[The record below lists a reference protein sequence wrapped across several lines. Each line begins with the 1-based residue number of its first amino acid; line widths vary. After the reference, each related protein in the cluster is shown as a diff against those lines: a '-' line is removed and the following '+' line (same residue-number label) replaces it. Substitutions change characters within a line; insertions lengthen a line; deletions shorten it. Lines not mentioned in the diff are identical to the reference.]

1 MNSLHGHVLETLL
14 SGGFICKTS
23 DELAFQ
29 YLQNTEHFTSVEQQ
43 LNLMN
48 RSIASANDGQVM
60 FCAYQA
66 IADNERK
73 IVGLQFREITASL
86 MPLIEW
92 LVLVQEAKGDNSP
105 LSEGKI
111 VRLNELQSVI
121 EDTPA
126 FSEQLAKIAKYTL
139 FNSQS
144 SAVDSQLKL
153 IFKRLVDVGYLLK
166 PNPDN
171 QIYMATGK
179 IDYLIEVIRFID
191 DSENLNLAEQAEQA
205 IKQGDLL

>member
-1 MNSLHGHVLETLL
+1 MISLKGQVMETLL

-23 DELAFQ
+23 DELAFGF
-29 YLQNTEHFTSVEQQ
+29 LQNTENFASVEQQ

-48 RSIASANDGQVM
+48 RTIANANDGTVL
-60 FCAYQA
+60 FCAYQG
-66 IADNERK
+66 IGDDERK
-73 IVGLQFREITASL
+73 VVNSQFREITASL
-86 MPLIEW
+86 LPLIEW

-105 LSEGKI
+105 LSEGKV

-126 FSEQLAKIAKYTL
+126 FSEQLTKISRYSL
-139 FNSQS
+139 FNSSS
-144 SAVDSQLKL
+144 SAVDAQLKL
-153 IFKRLVDVGYLLK
+153 IFKRLLELGYLLK

-171 QIYMATGK
+171 QIFVATGK
-179 IDYLIEVIRFID
+179 VDYLFEVIRFID
-191 DSENLNLAEQAEQA
+191 ESENLNLAEQAEEA

>member
-1 MNSLHGHVLETLL
+1 MISLKGQVMETLL

-23 DELAFQ
+23 DELAFSF
-29 YLQNTEHFTSVEQQ
+29 LQNTENFASVEQQ

-48 RSIASANDGQVM
+48 RTIANANDGEVL

-66 IADNERK
+66 IGDDERK
-73 IVGLQFREITASL
+73 VVSSQFREITASL
-86 MPLIEW
+86 LPLIEW

-105 LSEGKI
+105 LSEGKV

-126 FSEQLAKIAKYTL
+126 FSEQLTKISRYSL
-139 FNSQS
+139 FNSSS
-144 SAVDSQLKL
+144 SAVDAQLKL
-153 IFKRLVDVGYLLK
+153 IFKRLVDSGYLLK

-171 QIYMATGK
+171 QIYLATGK
-179 IDYLIEVIRFID
+179 VDYLFEVIRFID
-191 DSENLNLAEQAEQA
+191 ESEQLNLAEQAEEA